1 VELAETA
8 EKAGFDIFWY
18 CQDLFKRDAWI
29 VLTAAAM
36 STERIGL
43 GTAIVNPYTSHVSEI
58 AMRAATLQEL
68 SGGRFHLGIGVGAPE
83 TLEWAGIHVSRPV
96 AGLVQ
101 AVKELKRL
109 FSNEL
114 DVTREKAF
122 LRFDYGRYNIP
133 IYIGG
138 QGKRLAHLMG
148 SWVTAAYHS
157 SSPLKPRAG
166 FFTGSVKGPKRFQE
180 MFQV

>member
-8 EKAGFDIFWY
+8 EEAGFDIFWY
-18 CQDLFKRDAWI
+18 CEDLFKRDAWI
-29 VLTAAAM
+29 VLSAAM

-83 TLEWAGIHVSRPV
+83 TLGWAGIHVSKPV

-101 AVKELKRL
+101 AVKELRQL
-109 FSNEL
+109 FSKEL
-114 DVTREKAF
+114 ADMGEKAVP
-122 LRFDYGRYNIP
+122 RFDYGRYNIP

-148 SWVTAAYHS
+148 ELGDGGLPLLV
-157 SSPLKPRAG
+157 PLKPWVS
-166 FFTGSVKGPKRFQE
+166 FFTGSVRVLKRCQG